1 MLHTTTR
8 LALTPLRPR
17 FLMAVTLLAIATL
30 LLLATQVHATGQVGE
45 PAADFTLQ
53 DSNPGDWHTLLS
65 DYEGEVVVLF
75 MIGYA

>member
-1 MLHTTTR
+1 MLHTTAR
-8 LALTPLRPR
+8 LALTPLRPH
-17 FLMAVTLLAIATL
+17 FLMSVILAMATL

-65 DYEGEVVVLF
+65 DHEGEVVVLF